1 MHTEADGL
9 DLRHHGDAEVRD
21 DGAALVDL
29 AVNVRAGTPP
39 AWLREHVAASL
50 GSLARALLALGLLL
64 LLLLPA
70 GAATHAG
77 HP

>member
-1 MHTEADGL
+1 MDTHTPMHTEADGL

-39 AWLREHVAASL
+39 A
-50 GSLARALLALGLLL
+50 
-64 LLLLPA
+64 
-70 GAATHAG
+70 
-77 HP
+77 